1 MLKHGLIFDKKYFKR
16 LSELKNIN
24 SKLNNELIYTSIKIK
39 NEIVKNDPKEKNI
52 RKILNF
58 GHTLGHAIESH
69 FLGKKKIKNS
79 FTRRSYFNWD
89 DIGKLHFV

>member
-24 SKLNNELIYTSIKIK
+24 SKLNNELIYNSIKIK

-52 RKILNF
+52 RKF
-58 GHTLGHAIESH
+58 
-69 FLGKKKIKNS
+69 
-79 FTRRSYFNWD
+79 
-89 DIGKLHFV
+89 